1 MFIIPE
7 CPKAQVMTEKHHK
20 LSRTW
25 KHSNSSVLVVKK
37 ITQEWSKLLHFNET
51 DHKDANTTIE
61 KTEIHS
67 ENEENIGVEPVAEPN
82 KLKMMI
88 WTNTKDGKWEIHVI
102 FQAVWA
108 VIKSVEDSLV
118 TFVTKVTNKNLFLLA

>member
-1 MFIIPE
+1 M
-7 CPKAQVMTEKHHK
+7 
-20 LSRTW
+20 
-25 KHSNSSVLVVKK
+25 KK

-82 KLKMMI
+82 KLKLML
-88 WTNTKDGKWEIHVI
+88 WTNTKDGK
-102 FQAVWA
+102 
-108 VIKSVEDSLV
+108 
-118 TFVTKVTNKNLFLLA
+118 